1 MIIIDDIEQGSAA
14 WHLSR
19 SGVVS
24 ASRAAE
30 FSTEP
35 KLAPMPTD
43 LTYEKVGKVHCYSG
57 GLIPHSFEGTNK
69 INVENNVRELYPRIY
84 GDMRQTYMCEL
95 VSQII
100 TGEIPEE
107 MSFRQCEW
115 GRTYEDEARAH
126 LELDLGIDV
135 TVPAF
140 IYRDEIKRFGISPD
154 GLVTGLYKGKKTGV
168 ELKAPFTTKVFVEFA
183 TCEKIKQMYIDQ
195 CQYSIWCTD
204 YDQWI
209 FANYDPRIINEDKR
223 LHHVIIQR
231 DPVYMAKYDAAEK
244 TFIRDMDI
252 MLDKMGAVFGQQ
264 WAS

>member
-1 MIIIDDIEQGSAA
+1 MIVINDIKQGTPE
-14 WHLSR
+14 WHTAKA
-19 SGVVS
+19 GVVS

-30 FSTEP
+30 FATEP
-35 KLAPMPTD
+35 KLAPMPDD

-57 GLIPHSFEGTNK
+57 GLIPQSYEGTNK
-69 INVENNVRELYPRIY
+69 AKVESDIRALYPPVY

-95 VSQII
+95 VAQII

-107 MSFRQCEW
+107 MSFKQCEW
-115 GRTYEDEARAH
+115 GKLYEDEARAH
-126 LELDLGIDV
+126 LELELNIDV
-135 TVPAF
+135 DVPAF
-140 IYRDEIKRFGISPD
+140 IYRDEFRRFGISPD
-154 GLVTGLYKGKKTGV
+154 GMLTKPYKGKKTGL

-183 TCEKIKQMYIDQ
+183 TCEKIKQAYIDQ
-195 CQYSIWCTD
+195 CQYSMWVTG

-223 LHHVIIQR
+223 LHHVVIER

-252 MLDKMGAVFGQQ
+252 MLSKMGMEFGQQ
-264 WAS
+264 WAK

>member
-1 MIIIDDIEQGSAA
+1 MIVIDDIEQGSAA

-19 SGVVS
+19 SGVIS

-30 FSTEP
+30 FATEP

-43 LTYEKVGKVHCYSG
+43 VTYEKVGKVHCYSG
-57 GLIPHSFEGTNK
+57 GLIPMSYEGTNK
-69 INVENNVRELYPRIY
+69 AKVENEVRSLYPMVY

-95 VSQII
+95 VAQII

-107 MSFRQCEW
+107 MSFKQCEW
-115 GRTYEDEARAH
+115 GKEHEDAARAH
-126 LELDLGIDV
+126 FELELDIDV
-135 TVPAF
+135 DVPAF
-140 IYRDEIKRFGISPD
+140 IYRDEIRRFGISPD
-154 GLVTGLYKGKKTGV
+154 GLLVKPYKGKLTGL

-183 TCEKIKQMYIDQ
+183 TCKKIKQMYVDQ
-195 CQYSIWCTD
+195 CQYSMWVTG
-204 YDQWI
+204 YEQWI

-223 LHHVIIQR
+223 LHHVIIER

-252 MLDKMGAVFGQQ
+252 MLEKMGAVFGSQ
-264 WAS
+264 WAK

>member
-1 MIIIDDIEQGSAA
+1 MIIIEDIEQGSAA

-19 SGVVS
+19 SGVIS

-30 FSTEP
+30 FATEP
-35 KLAPMPTD
+35 KLAPMPD
-43 LTYEKVGKVHCYSG
+43 SIDYYKEGKEHHYKVNGEFY
-57 GLIPHSFEGTNK
+57 IGTNK
-69 INVENNVRELYPRIY
+69 TETESRIRKTLPPVY

-95 VSQII
+95 VAQIL

-107 MSFRQCEW
+107 MSFKQCEW
-115 GRTYEDEARAH
+115 GHKYEDEARAH
-126 LELDLGIDV
+126 LELELDIDV

-154 GLVTGLYKGKKTGV
+154 GLLVKLYNGKKTGL

-195 CQYSIWCTD
+195 CQYSMWVTG
-204 YDQWI
+204 YEQWI
-209 FANYDPRIINEDKR
+209 FANYDPRVINEDKR
-223 LHHVIIQR
+223 LHHVVIER
-231 DPVYMAKYDAAEK
+231 DPIYMAKYDAAEK
-244 TFIRDMDI
+244 TFIPAMDA
-252 MLDKMGAVFGQQ
+252 MLEKMGAVFGIQ

>member
-1 MIIIDDIEQGSAA
+1 MIIIDDIEQGSAD

-35 KLAPMPTD
+35 KLAPMPSD
-43 LTYEKVGKVHCYSG
+43 ATYSKEGKDHVFWHNYT
-57 GLIPHSFEGTNK
+57 ERRGTNK
-69 INVENNVRELYPRIY
+69 TDLQTAIRESLPRVY
-84 GDMRQTYMCEL
+84 GDMRQSYMCEL
-95 VSQII
+95 VAQII
-100 TGEIPEE
+100 TGEIPEQ
-107 MSFRQCEW
+107 MGFRQCEW
-115 GRTYEDEARAH
+115 GHDHEDEARAH
-126 LELDLGIDV
+126 IELDLGIDV

-154 GLVTGLYKGKKTGV
+154 GLVTGLYKGKKTGL

-183 TCEKIKQMYIDQ
+183 TCEKIKQMYVDQ
-195 CQYSIWCTD
+195 CQYSMWVTG

-223 LHHVIIQR
+223 LHHVVIER
-231 DPVYMAKYDAAEK
+231 DPVYMSKYDAAEK
-244 TFIRDMDI
+244 TFIPAMDA
-252 MLDKMGAVFGQQ
+252 MLDKMGSCFGDQ
-264 WAS
+264 WAK